1 MAKYIILAVIIL
13 ILNFIHSFFLPSGGV
28 YADSLS
34 YFGIAADLPHPET
47 NLFPLGYPASLRLF
61 FEIFGDYFWASKFL
75 NTTMIIVILLFSY
88 FKRFFFKETVLLMT
102 GKTILFVFSIAISE
116 SLFIFLFYFLLYNFY
131 KILNSEVVLY
141 KNIVLASVIMLMMF
155 TARYSGIYV
164 FISIAAFFGVL
175 LLKIKEKTQLKSI
188 FIFLLLSGLG
198 IVGYLLFNIKEFES
212 FTGEN
217 LRGKPEEILPIYII
231 RDLLGTANS
240 VNPYIGLKPASNS
253 FTSLAFQFFILLID
267 IGVLIYLIRYFKKAK
282 ETKLHVF
289 HILLWT
295 IASVYAICL
304 LVSGWLQQIEEM
316 NTRMMAAAN
325 VCLFFS
331 FLILYFKDL
340 KSDKIIFRIACFFL
354 MFFTFYSLK
363 SPVDYFKNR
372 NQIEPQMAKFSHKKY
387 LYNNERGGEES
398 LTTYQI
404 PLINKSFK
412 YKHTNN
418 QKGDVKQSIAGTI
431 NPKIKWLKYDTI
443 KDKSQ
448 VLYTSEIILK

>member
-61 FEIFGDYFWASKFL
+61 FEIFSDYFWASKFL
-75 NTTMIIVILLFSY
+75 NTTMMIVILLFSY

-164 FISIAAFFGVL
+164 YISIATFFGVL

-188 FIFLLLSGLG
+188 FIFLLLSGIG
-198 IVGYLLFNIKEFES
+198 ITSYLLFNIKEFGS

-217 LRGKPEEILPIYII
+217 LRGKPAEILPIYIV

-240 VNPYIGLKPASNS
+240 INPYIGLKPASNS

-282 ETKLHVF
+282 ETKSYIFHV
-289 HILLWT
+289 LLWT

-304 LVSGWLQQIEEM
+304 LISGWLQQIEEM

-372 NQIEPQMAKFSHKKY
+372 NQIEPQMSKFSHKKY

-404 PLINKSFK
+404 PLINKTFR